1 MREVT
6 DVEIYD
12 RLAFDNPWWEE
23 NGGVDGVYID
33 YPRRTYFDPFQN
45 LVTQSEVNRAIILF
59 GPRRVGK
66 TVMVYHTIHELL
78 EQGVPG
84 ENILYLSLD
93 TPIYTGISLNTFIQL
108 FQSRFSHSRKA
119 QLYIF
124 FDEIQ
129 YLREWEVHL
138 KSLVDSF
145 KAYRFIA
152 TGSAAAALRLKSTES
167 GAGRFTEFMLPS
179 LTFAEYLRFIER
191 EVELLHPAADRTSRY
206 WTDDIQA
213 LNKEFINY
221 LNFGGFPEAVFSP
234 AIQADSARYIKS
246 DIIDKVLLR
255 DLPSL
260 YGISD
265 IQELNRLFTTLAY
278 NTGEEVGLEG
288 LSQSSGVAKNT
299 LKRYIEYLEA
309 AFLIRRVR
317 RIDGHAKHFKRLV
330 TFKVYLT
337 NPSMW
342 AALFGPV
349 HDKHGAMGALTETAI
364 WAQWFHQQNF
374 ITNLHYA
381 RWPRGEVDIVGLFS
395 SGGEKNILAVEIKWS
410 DRPATHSGEIKGL
423 VSFAQANQLMH
434 GPLVTTKTVSGDR
447 TVEGVTVR
455 FQPSSIYCYT
465 VGKNLLG
472 RMDWL

>member
-12 RLAFDNPWWEE
+12 RLAFDNPWWED
-23 NGGVDGVYID
+23 NGGVDGIYID
-33 YPRRTYFDPFQN
+33 YPRRTYFDPFRH
-45 LVTQSEVNRAIILF
+45 LVTQPEVNRAVILL

-93 TPIYTGISLNTFIQL
+93 TPIFTGISLNTFIQL

-119 QLYIF
+119 KLYIF

-129 YLREWEVHL
+129 YLRDWEVHL

-145 KAYRFIA
+145 KTYRFVA

-191 EVELLHPAADRTSRY
+191 EDELLHPAADHY
-206 WTDDIQA
+206 ETDDIQA

-221 LNFGGFPEAVFSP
+221 LNFGGFPEAVFSL

-278 NTGEEVGLEG
+278 NTGEEVNLEG

-317 RIDGHAKHFKRLV
+317 RIDGNAKQFKRMV

-337 NPSMW
+337 NPCMR

-349 HDKHGAMGALTETAI
+349 HDSHRGMGALTETAI
-364 WAQWFHQQNF
+364 WAQWFHDQNI
-374 ITNLHYA
+374 ITNLYYA
-381 RWPRGEVDIVGLFS
+381 RWPQGEVDIVSLPP
-395 SGGEKNILAVEIKWS
+395 SGRKKDIWAVEIKWS
-410 DRPATHSGEIKGL
+410 DRPATHLGEIKGL

-434 GPLVTTKTVSGDR
+434 GPLVTTKTFSGDR
-447 TVEGVTVR
+447 NIEGIAVK
-455 FQPSSIYCYT
+455 FLPSSLYCYE
-465 VGKNLLG
+465 VGKNLIG
-472 RMDWL
+472 WMDWLG